1 MAAGARKAACSC
13 ARDHCSSDGNQGRD
27 SATSK
32 GERGT
37 VRSAHGAVCRS
48 LFMRL
53 YCSVLR
59 KGGSGYRLAFAI
71 DSLHVGNLAAER
83 FQHLLDGRILLGFL
97 AQT

>member
-37 VRSAHGAVCRS
+37 VRPAHGAVCRS
-48 LFMRL
+48 LFLRL
-53 YCSVLR
+53 IRVDRLSIPGSLLNSNR
-59 KGGSGYRLAFAI
+59 KT
-71 DSLHVGNLAAER
+71 N
-83 FQHLLDGRILLGFL
+83 
-97 AQT
+97 